1 MKALLLLG
9 LLAASVNIA
18 AGQDLLAAAKD
29 LYASA
34 AYEEALSALSRL
46 AEGSLGAAAVREAD
60 EYRAFCLFALGRTS
74 EAEAVADSIVRRDPL
89 ADLSAA
95 DRSPRLEAMFAGVR
109 KRVLP
114 AMVRDRYRTVRRLID
129 DKQYA
134 AAEPQLVEIHALLQ
148 AADQLGAL
156 DEGLSDLDVLVDGFL
171 ALARAQAERAAPSAV
186 PAASSAGAPTGGGA
200 PPPPP
205 SAPPG
210 PRIYG
215 IEDADVTPPLVIDQR
230 VPTVP
235 PQLLTILRAQRRP
248 ALLTVVI
255 DDSGNVQKA
264 AIRGSVNAAY
274 DDLLLRA
281 ANAWK
286 YKPATR
292 AGVPVWY
299 ERTVAVDVK

>member
-1 MKALLLLG
+1 
-9 LLAASVNIA
+9 
-18 AGQDLLAAAKD
+18 
-29 LYASA
+29 
-34 AYEEALSALSRL
+34 
-46 AEGSLGAAAVREAD
+46 
-60 EYRAFCLFALGRTS
+60 
-74 EAEAVADSIVRRDPL
+74 
-89 ADLSAA
+89 
-95 DRSPRLEAMFAGVR
+95 MFAGVR

-186 PAASSAGAPTGGGA
+186 PAASSAAAPTGGGA

-210 PRIYG
+210 PQIYG